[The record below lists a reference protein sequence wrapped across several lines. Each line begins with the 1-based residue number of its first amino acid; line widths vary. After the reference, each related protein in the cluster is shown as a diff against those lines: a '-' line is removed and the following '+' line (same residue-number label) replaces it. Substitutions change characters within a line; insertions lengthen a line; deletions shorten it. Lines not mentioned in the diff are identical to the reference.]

1 MLVLNRRIGETL
13 VIGDNEEIRITVTSV
28 HGNQVKLAIEAPRH
42 VPVHREE
49 IAERIRN
56 EKVKLAS

>member
-13 VIGDNEEIRITVTSV
+13 VIGDNQEIRITVTSV